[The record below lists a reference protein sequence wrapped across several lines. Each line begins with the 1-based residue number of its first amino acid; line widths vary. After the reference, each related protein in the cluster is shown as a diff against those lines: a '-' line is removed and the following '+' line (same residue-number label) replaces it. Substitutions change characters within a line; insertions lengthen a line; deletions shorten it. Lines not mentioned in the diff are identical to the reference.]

1 MKEFKFNEQSAIEN
15 MMKINFVDVNNITN
29 TIYSIAKYNY
39 HALHLGDEA
48 NYNHI
53 LKYITSNCSNVYEE
67 NIYQDIEGCIN
78 NVKKHKFISIDEVC
92 ITESE
97 IDVIKSL
104 EDIKQQKAI
113 FVILATSKY
122 LNALSGNDYDAVF
135 LNNADICKMARITI
149 PVNERDV
156 FMQFAYDKELLQR
169 HTWPDSIIK
178 KVLFISHNEDDKV
191 VLRLNEND
199 FKDLAYTYLAYLTP
213 YKFRRCFGCGKWM
226 RVRKDDKRL
235 CSDCDIVKDVNKSSN
250 SIKMIECIDCGK
262 PVYVSIFDNET
273 VRCEECRQDHLK
285 KIRSDQNKRYYNQHK
300 IQ

>member
-15 MMKINFVDVNNITN
+15 MIKINFVDINNITN
-29 TIYSIAKYNY
+29 TIYSLAKYNY
-39 HALHLGDEA
+39 HALHLGDNA

-53 LKYITSNCSNVYEE
+53 LKYIVSNCSNVYEE
-67 NIYQDIEGCIN
+67 NIYHDIEGCIN
-78 NVKKHKFISIDEVC
+78 NAKKHKFVSISEVC

-97 IDVIKSL
+97 IEVIKSL
-104 EDIKQQKAI
+104 EDIRQQKAI

-156 FMQFAYDKELLQR
+156 FMQFAYDKGLLQR

-178 KVLFISHNEDDKV
+178 KVLFISHNVNDKV
-191 VLRLNEND
+191 VLRLSEND

-213 YKFRRCFGCGKWM
+213 YKFRRCVVC
-226 RVRKDDKRL
+226 KRWIRRDSKGRQI
-235 CSDCDIVKDVNKSSN
+235 CKECAEKDVVEKDN
-250 SIKMIECIDCGK
+250 IKVIECVDCGS
-262 PVYVSIFDNET
+262 PVYVSIFNSST
-273 VRCEECRQDHLK
+273 CRCDVCQAKNRKDTY
-285 KIRSDQNKRYYNQHK
+285 NKYNAK
-300 IQ
+300 RRGKLDF

>member
-15 MMKINFVDVNNITN
+15 MIKINFVDTNNITN
-29 TIYSIAKYNY
+29 TIYSLAKYNY
-39 HALHLGDEA
+39 HALHLGDNA

-53 LKYITSNCSNVYEE
+53 LKYIVSNCSNVYEE
-67 NIYQDIEGCIN
+67 NIYHDIEGCIN
-78 NVKKHKFISIDEVC
+78 NAKKHKFVSISEVC

-104 EDIKQQKAI
+104 EDIRQQKAI

-156 FMQFAYDKELLQR
+156 FMQFAYDKGILQR

-178 KVLFISHNEDDKV
+178 KVLFISHNVNDKV
-191 VLRLNEND
+191 VLRLSEND

-213 YKFRRCFGCGKWM
+213 NKFRRCVVCKRWM
-226 RVRKDDKRL
+226 RRDSKGRQICKECADKEPIEKSTLKIGTCVDCGQSFYVDIRNNSKERCDVCQEQHRKDYMKKLMRDKRTQ
-235 CSDCDIVKDVNKSSN
+235 V
-250 SIKMIECIDCGK
+250 
-262 PVYVSIFDNET
+262 
-273 VRCEECRQDHLK
+273 
-285 KIRSDQNKRYYNQHK
+285 
-300 IQ
+300 

>member
-15 MMKINFVDVNNITN
+15 MIKINFVDINNITN
-29 TIYSIAKYNY
+29 TIYSLAKYNY
-39 HALHLGDEA
+39 HALHLGDNA

-53 LKYITSNCSNVYEE
+53 LKYIVSNCSNVYEE
-67 NIYQDIEGCIN
+67 NIYHDIEGCIN
-78 NVKKHKFISIDEVC
+78 NAKKHKFVSISEVC

-104 EDIKQQKAI
+104 EDIRQQKAI

-156 FMQFAYDKELLQR
+156 FMQFAYDKGILQR

-178 KVLFISHNEDDKV
+178 KVLFISHNVNDKV
-191 VLRLNEND
+191 VLRLSEND

-213 YKFRRCFGCGKWM
+213 NKFRRCVVCKRWM
-226 RVRKDDKRL
+226 RRDSKGGQICKECADKEPIEKSTLKIGTCVDCGQSFYVDIRNNSKERCDVCQEQHRKDYMKKLMRDKRTQ
-235 CSDCDIVKDVNKSSN
+235 V
-250 SIKMIECIDCGK
+250 
-262 PVYVSIFDNET
+262 
-273 VRCEECRQDHLK
+273 
-285 KIRSDQNKRYYNQHK
+285 
-300 IQ
+300 